1 MGTQKIALR
10 PRATAQSLSQKLQR
24 LSSKRMATQEN
35 EEDQII
41 NPFTMLLLE
50 DHDKHGT
57 STTLHEAAPNHHLLQ
72 NHFLSSIQ
80 STLTIRQLPSEGLSF
95 QLWPAA
101 TSLVSLLDRYRAD
114 PSSSPLSAALNG
126 RLRILELGS
135 GTGIVGIVAA
145 ATLGGHVTLTD
156 LPHVVPNLKFNAD
169 ANAGVVGPRGGE
181 LTVAPLRWGHAD
193 DVEAIGRDFDLIVAS
208 DVVYHDHLYEP
219 LLETLRLMML
229 TEGAVRERKEKMMF
243 LMAHLRRW
251 KKESAFFRKAKK
263 HFHVDV
269 LHTDP
274 PCDGSRVGVVVY
286 RFVGKI

>member
-1 MGTQKIALR
+1 
-10 PRATAQSLSQKLQR
+10 
-24 LSSKRMATQEN
+24 
-35 EEDQII
+35 
-41 NPFTMLLLE
+41 MLLLN
-50 DHDKHGT
+50 DDVKHGT

-72 NHFLSSIQ
+72 NHSLPSIQ
-80 STLTIRQLPSEGLSF
+80 ATLTIRQLPSEGLSF

-101 TSLVSLLDRYRAD
+101 TSLVSLLDRHRAD
-114 PSSSPLSAALNG
+114 PSSSPLSAALDG

-145 ATLGGHVTLTD
+145 ATLGAHATLTD

-193 DVEAIGRDFDLIVAS
+193 DVEAIGREFDLILAS
-208 DVVYHDHLYEP
+208 DVVYHDHLYDP

-229 TEGAVRERKEKMMF
+229 SKGAEREGKVKMVF
-243 LMAHLRRW
+243 VMAHMRRW
-251 KKESAFFRKAKK
+251 KKESTFFRKAKK

-269 LHTDP
+269 LHSDS

-286 RFVGKI
+286 RFVGKG

>member
-1 MGTQKIALR
+1 
-10 PRATAQSLSQKLQR
+10 
-24 LSSKRMATQEN
+24 MATQEN

-41 NPFTMLLLE
+41 NPFTMLLLN
-50 DHDKHGT
+50 DDAKPGS
-57 STTLHEAAPNHHLLQ
+57 STTLHQTAPNHHLLQ
-72 NHFLSSIQ
+72 NHSLPSIQ
-80 STLTIRQLPSEGLSF
+80 STITIRQLPSEGLSF

-101 TSLVSLLDRYRAD
+101 TSLVSLLDRHRAD
-114 PSSSPLSAALNG
+114 PPSSPLSATLNG

-169 ANAGVVGPRGGE
+169 ANAGVVGPIGGE
-181 LTVAPLRWGHAD
+181 LAVAPLRWGHAD
-193 DVEAIGRDFDLIVAS
+193 DVETIGREFDLILAS

-219 LLETLRLMML
+219 LLETLRLLMV
-229 TEGAVRERKEKMMF
+229 TKGAEREGKEKMVF
-243 LMAHLRRW
+243 VMAHMKRW

-269 LHTDP
+269 LHSDP
-274 PCDGSRVGVVVY
+274 PSDGSRVGVVVY
-286 RFVGKI
+286 RFVGKG